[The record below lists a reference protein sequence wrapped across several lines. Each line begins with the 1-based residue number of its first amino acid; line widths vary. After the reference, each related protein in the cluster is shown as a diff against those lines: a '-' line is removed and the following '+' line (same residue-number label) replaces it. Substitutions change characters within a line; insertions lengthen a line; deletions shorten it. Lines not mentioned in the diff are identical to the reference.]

1 MKIKNVF
8 CFPIQRQAHPNTP
21 AMQPESS
28 VARKAVHKPRIPN
41 MDISLTRD
49 GTRAAI
55 PPTKIPM
62 LAICTKPHSE

>member
-8 CFPIQRQAHPNTP
+8 CFSIQRQAHPNTP

-28 VARKAVHKPRIPN
+28 VARKAVHRPCIPIV
-41 MDISLTRD
+41 DISLMRE
-49 GTRAAI
+49 GIRAAN

-62 LAICTKPHSE
+62 LAI